1 MRAGEDNLFGRVVR
15 PQATTHLTSKELSHG
30 FCFVMSALISTSDI
44 IRQGF
49 LAQPIQHD
57 FWVTDGDLT

>member
-1 MRAGEDNLFGRVVR
+1 MRAGEENLFRRVVR

-30 FCFVMSALISTSDI
+30 FCFVMSTLISTSDK
-44 IRQGF
+44 RQEF

-57 FWVTDGDLT
+57 FCVT